1 MHLPQY
7 VKQTLEQLNDKGYS
21 AYLVGGCVRDT
32 LMGREP
38 HDFDITTNALP
49 DEIQDVFK
57 DEKTLDIGKKHG
69 TITVVYGKECVEVTT
84 YRIDGEYGDNRH
96 PKSVEFTDNIE
107 LDLKRRDFTVNAIA
121 YSPRYGYC
129 DPFGGKEDINKKLIR
144 CVGNADERFNE
155 DGLRIM
161 RGVRFAATLG
171 FGIEEK
177 TSTSMKQNAFLLKN
191 ISAERINTEFTK
203 LLCGVN
209 AGKILSEYGEV
220 ISVFIPEMLC
230 CDDDK
235 RRIAFEA
242 INKCDSDKL
251 CRMCVFFGMFDD
263 SNAVESILKRL
274 KYDNKTVKTV
284 TDVCFLLNMEHINDK
299 VCIKRTVSKAGFDN
313 TRLLYRTLSA
323 IDGNNSEKYVSMID
337 TVDEIQRTK
346 QCVSVSMLDI
356 DGKIIMD
363 KLGVEGKKIA
373 SVLSF
378 LLEEVITEKCENV
391 LSELLD
397 TAINFWSEE

>member
-49 DEIQDVFK
+49 DEIQEVFK

-121 YSPRYGYC
+121 YSPRQGYC

-144 CVGNADERFNE
+144 CVGDADERFNE

-242 INKCDSDKL
+242 VNKCDADKL

-263 SNAVESILKRL
+263 SNTVESILKRL

-284 TDVCFLLNMEHINDK
+284 TDVCSLLNMEHINDK
-299 VCIKRTVSKAGFDN
+299 VCIKKTVSKAGFDN

-356 DGKIIMD
+356 DGKLIMD